1 MSRINANF
9 FSGGE
14 EKGTKGKRRGKGSV
28 LAFFQSQNAYKASRK
43 RLVENYLWAIYESFQ
58 LQSSIYSEVQDP
70 N

>member
-1 MSRINANF
+1 MRKK
-9 FSGGE
+9 
-14 EKGTKGKRRGKGSV
+14 KGRRGKGSI
-28 LAFFQSQNAYKASRK
+28 LAFFQSQNAYKAPRK